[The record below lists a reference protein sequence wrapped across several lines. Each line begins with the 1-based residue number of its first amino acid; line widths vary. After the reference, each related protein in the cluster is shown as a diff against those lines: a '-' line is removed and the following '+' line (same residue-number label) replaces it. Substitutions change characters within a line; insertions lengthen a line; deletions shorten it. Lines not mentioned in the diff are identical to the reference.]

1 MKYFI
6 SAGMKRALWS
16 LAGIIILSI
25 PATSYAY
32 VGGDV
37 NDDGTVN
44 VGNAVRSISHIFKG
58 GSGLYSVQ
66 KMKNQR

>member
-1 MKYFI
+1 MRIFI

-16 LAGIIILSI
+16 LAGIIILSN

-44 VGNAVRSISHIFKG
+44 VGNAVRSITHIFKG
-58 GSGLYSVQ
+58 GPGQCSAQ
-66 KMKNQR
+66 KMKDQR